1 MAAVNPVAS
10 QSAMPPE
17 TVGVAQKEAPT
28 LEHKLLD
35 YIARHQAEGLARG
48 QHLGNPA
55 ALSGE
60 ALKSL
65 KGYFERATA
74 LQDSAVR
81 KANKMKDGSE
91 GVQTA
96 TGGLQLT
103 SLPSG
108 PAGQSMDPV
117 TAKRGAG
124 EKIAAVSDTDLER
137 TVEALV
143 QAMQYNVETTLIS
156 TATNNVTK
164 SAMTLLHGQ

>member
-10 QSAMPPE
+10 GAVPAE
-17 TVGVAQKEAPT
+17 TAGVAQKDAPT

-35 YIARHQAEGLARG
+35 YIAQHQAEGLSRG

-74 LQDSAVR
+74 LQESAVR
-81 KANKMKDGSE
+81 KANMMKESGE
-91 GVQTA
+91 GVQSA
-96 TGGLQLT
+96 TGGMQLA

-108 PAGQSMDPV
+108 SAGQRMDPV
-117 TAKRGAG
+117 MAKGAPG
-124 EKIAAVSDTDLER
+124 EKIAAVSDTDLDR
-137 TVEALV
+137 TVEALM

>member
-1 MAAVNPVAS
+1 MAAVNPVAP
-10 QSAMPPE
+10 QSSVPAE
-17 TVGVAQKEAPT
+17 TVGVAQKEAPS

-35 YIARHQAEGLARG
+35 YIARHQAEGLAKG
-48 QHLGNPA
+48 QQLGNPA
-55 ALSGE
+55 ALGGE

-81 KANKMKDGSE
+81 KANMKKESVE
-91 GVQTA
+91 GAQSA

-108 PAGQSMDPV
+108 PAGQHMDPV
-117 TAKRGAG
+117 MAKSGSG
-124 EKIAAVSDTDLER
+124 ERIASISDTDLER

-143 QAMQYNVETTLIS
+143 QSMHYSVETTLIS

>member
-1 MAAVNPVAS
+1 MAAVNPVAPG
-10 QSAMPPE
+10 AVPPE
-17 TVGVAQKEAPT
+17 TVGLAQKEAPA

-35 YIARHQAEGLARG
+35 YIARHQAEGLAKG

-55 ALSGE
+55 ALGGE

-74 LQDSAVR
+74 LQDNAVR
-81 KANKMKDGSE
+81 KANMMKESGE
-91 GVQTA
+91 GVQSA
-96 TGGLQLT
+96 TGGMQLA

-108 PAGQSMDPV
+108 PAGQRMDPV
-117 TAKRGAG
+117 MAKSGPG
-124 EKIAAVSDTDLER
+124 EKIAPVTDMDLER

-143 QAMQYNVETTLIS
+143 QAMQYGVETSLIS
-156 TATNNVTK
+156 AATNNVTK